1 MFRQFIYYIMIFIIS
16 IMTLSII
23 SHDIFKN
30 NYTLPTIHIMTPK
43 KDNKRGTVSTTFHPL
58 TYCLTIK
65 YYPVCEHTSD

>member
-1 MFRQFIYYIMIFIIS
+1 MTFR
-16 IMTLSII
+16 II

-30 NYTLPTIHIMTPK
+30 TYALPTIHIMTSD
-43 KDNKRGTVSTTFHPL
+43 KDNERGTVSTTFNPL